1 MNEDNFKAELA
12 KVANKV
18 EKGLK
23 AALSDQ
29 DQSTLELIKA
39 MRLASLDGGKRIRPF
54 LVHASSSLFSSDPQL
69 VEATALAIECI
80 HCYSLVH
87 DDLPSMD
94 NDELRRGQPTVWKAK
109 GEATAIL
116 TGDALQAL
124 AFELI
129 SANVT
134 PANALTKAQLVHEL
148 AIAAGKTGMVAGQ
161 IRDLAAER
169 SPDPATFADVI
180 QIHAQKTGALIAFAC
195 QAGAIIG
202 GADHHARAALK
213 LYGEKLGLA
222 FQLKD
227 DLLDIEGTATDLGK
241 TPGKDEASGKAT
253 LVSAL
258 GIEKARTFL
267 DNLHDGALY
276 ALEPFGERAEM
287 LKQVVSFV
295 CKRNN

>member
-18 EKGLK
+18 ENSLK
-23 AALSDQ
+23 VALNDQ
-29 DQSTLELIKA
+29 DQSTLELIEG

-54 LVHASSSLFSSDPQL
+54 LVHASSALFSSDPQL

-94 NDELRRGQPTVWKAK
+94 NDELRRGRPTVWKAK
-109 GEATAIL
+109 GEATAVL

-129 SANVT
+129 SANAT
-134 PANALTKAQLVHEL
+134 PANALIKAQLVNEL
-148 AIAAGKTGMVAGQ
+148 AKAAGKTGMVAGQ
-161 IRDLAAER
+161 IRDLAAEQAT
-169 SPDPATFADVI
+169 DPASFADVI
-180 QIHAQKTGALIAFAC
+180 QIHAQKTGALIAFAS

-202 GADHHARAALK
+202 GADHHARAALN

-227 DLLDIEGTATDLGK
+227 DLLDVVGTATDLGK

-258 GIEKARTFL
+258 GIEKAHTFL
-267 DNLHDGALY
+267 ENLHDGALY

-287 LKQVVSFV
+287 LRQMARFV
-295 CKRNN
+295 CKRQN